1 MTLQLELPFAVPEH
15 ARIDPWRLSDLL
27 YDLAVTFGLV
37 SLDNEDL
44 LVYGEW
50 GGKSSSDY
58 IGENVKVVFGSEEK
72 HTEVSKQLDIC
83 RRILGKTP

>member
-1 MTLQLELPFAVPEH
+1 
-15 ARIDPWRLSDLL
+15 
-27 YDLAVTFGLV
+27 
-37 SLDNEDL
+37 
-44 LVYGEW
+44 VYGEW